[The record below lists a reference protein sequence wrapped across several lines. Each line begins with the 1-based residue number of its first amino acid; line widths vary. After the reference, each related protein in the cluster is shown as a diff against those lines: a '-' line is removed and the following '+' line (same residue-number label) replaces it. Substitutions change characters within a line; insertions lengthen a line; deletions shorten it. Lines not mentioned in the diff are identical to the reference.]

1 MTKYVILLYFYVSLL
16 KKTKKKYKIKE
27 DKKESNETLGV
38 LLS

>member
-1 MTKYVILLYFYVSLL
+1 MSLSS
-16 KKTKKKYKIKE
+16 KKQKKKYKIKE